1 MISSSPNRYT
11 LLADI
16 GGTNT
21 RVALADHGRL
31 LPETIKRY
39 ANAGRPALEPILA
52 DYMDTEGVRDLAG
65 ACVAAA
71 GPVRDG
77 VAHMTNLSWVIKD
90 SAIAE
95 VTKAETVA
103 VLNDLQAQ
111 GHALG
116 YLAEGAVRDV
126 VAGAE
131 ALPGSSQLVVGV
143 GTGFNAAPVHEAP
156 GGRIVAASECGHV
169 TLPTV
174 TDEDIRLMRFV
185 EEVHG
190 FAAVEDV
197 LSGRGLER
205 VFAFVAREA
214 GQEKTLPAAQVM
226 EEITARTPLGCETAR
241 IFIRLLGAVVG
252 DLALIHLP
260 FGGIHLCG
268 GVARAFAPL
277 LEEFGFAAALRAKG
291 RFAEFLEAFPV
302 RMIEDD
308 YAALSGCAAYIH
320 ARAPQL

>member
-1 MISSSPNRYT
+1 MISATANRYT

-21 RVALADHGRL
+21 RVALAEHGRL
-31 LPETIKRY
+31 LPESIRRY

-52 DYMDTEGVRDLAG
+52 EYIQTEGVGDLAG

-77 VAHMTNLSWVIKD
+77 VAHMTNLSWVIED
-90 SAIAE
+90 HAVAA
-95 VTKAETVA
+95 VTRAQTVA

-116 YLAEGAVRDV
+116 HLGPQALAEVLPGAPAR
-126 VAGAE
+126 
-131 ALPGSSQLVVGV
+131 PGSSALVIGV
-143 GTGFNAAPVHEAP
+143 GTGFNAAPVHETPA
-156 GGRIVAASECGHV
+156 GRIVAASECGHV

-185 EEVHG
+185 EAAHG

-205 VFAFVAREA
+205 VHAFAASEA
-214 GQEKTLPAAQVM
+214 GQPETISAAEVM
-226 EEITARTPLGCETAR
+226 AGITARTPLGCATAR
-241 IFIRLLGAVVG
+241 IFVRHLGAVVG
-252 DLALIHLP
+252 DLALVHLP

-268 GVARAFAPL
+268 GVARAFRPL
-277 LEEFGFAAALRAKG
+277 LQDFGFAEALRAKG
-291 RFAEFLEAFPV
+291 RFSDFLADFKV
-302 RMIEDD
+302 AVIEDD
-308 YAALSGCAAYIH
+308 YAALVGCAAYLH
-320 ARAPQL
+320 ARAPGL

>member
-1 MISSSPNRYT
+1 MITATPNRYA

-21 RVALADHGRL
+21 RVALSEHGRL
-31 LPETIKRY
+31 LPESIRRY

-52 DYMDTEGVRDLAG
+52 EYMQTEGVTDLAG

-77 VAHMTNLSWVIKD
+77 VAHMTNLSWVIE
-90 SAIAE
+90 SAAIAR
-95 VTKAETVA
+95 VTGAETVA

-116 YLAEGAVRDV
+116 HLAPEAVATV
-126 VAGAE
+126 
-131 ALPGSSQLVVGV
+131 LPGQPARPGSAQLVIGI

-156 GGRIVAASECGHV
+156 GGRIVTASECGHV

-185 EEVHG
+185 EAAHG

-205 VFAFVAREA
+205 VFAFAAAEA
-214 GQEKTLPAAQVM
+214 GQPHSLPAAEVM
-226 EEITARTPLGCETAR
+226 AEITARSPLGLETAR
-241 IFIRLLGAVVG
+241 IFVRHLGAVVG
-252 DLALIHLP
+252 DLALVHLP

-268 GVARAFAPL
+268 GVARAFTPL
-277 LEEFGFAAALRAKG
+277 MAEFGIAAAMQAKG
-291 RFAEFLEAFPV
+291 RFSDFLAVFPLQV
-302 RMIEDD
+302 IEDD
-308 YAALSGCAAYIH
+308 YAALVGCAAHLH
-320 ARAPQL
+320 ALAPRI

>member
-1 MISSSPNRYT
+1 MTRLPNRLT

-21 RVALADHGRL
+21 RVALAENGRL
-31 LPETIKRY
+31 RPETIRRY

-52 DYMDTEGVRDLAG
+52 EYMQTEAVADLDG

-77 VAHMTNLSWVIKD
+77 VAHMTNLSWVIETG
-90 SAIAE
+90 AIAA
-95 VTKAETVA
+95 VTGAQTVA
-103 VLNDLQAQ
+103 ILNDLQAQ

-116 YLAEGAVRDV
+116 HLAADAVQTV
-126 VAGAE
+126 IAGAP
-131 ALPGSSQLVVGV
+131 ARPGSSQLVVGV

-169 TLPTV
+169 TLPCT
-174 TDEDIRLMRFV
+174 TAEDIALTRFI
-185 EEVHG
+185 EAAHG
-190 FAAVEDV
+190 FAAVEEV

-205 VFAFVAREA
+205 VHAFA
-214 GQEKTLPAAQVM
+214 AAQAGTPETRTAAEVM
-226 EEITARTPLGCETAR
+226 AEIAARTPLGRETAR
-241 IFIRLLGAVVG
+241 IFVRHLGAVVG

-268 GVARAFAPL
+268 GVARAFTPL
-277 LEEFGFAAALRAKG
+277 LAEFGFAEALRAKG
-291 RFAEFLEAFPV
+291 RFSDFLAAFPV
-302 RMIEDD
+302 RVIEDD
-308 YAALSGCAAYIH
+308 YAALAGCAAYLH
-320 ARAPQL
+320 ARS

>member
-1 MISSSPNRYT
+1 MTHPANRLT

-21 RVALADHGRL
+21 RVALARGGRL
-31 LPETIKRY
+31 MADTIRRY

-52 DYMDTEGVRDLAG
+52 EYMRTEGVEDLAG

-77 VAHMTNLSWVIKD
+77 VAHMTNLSWVIE
-90 SAIAE
+90 AHAVAE
-95 VTKAETVA
+95 VTRAETVA

-116 YLAEGAVRDV
+116 HLGAGAVRVV
-126 VAGAE
+126 VAGQS

-156 GGRIVAASECGHV
+156 GGRIVAASECGHI

-185 EEVHG
+185 EAAHG

-205 VFAFVAREA
+205 VHAFVCAEA
-214 GQEKTLPAAQVM
+214 GQPAAALPAAGVM
-226 EEITARTPLGCETAR
+226 AEIDAGSALGRETAR
-241 IFIRLLGAVVG
+241 IFVRHLGAVVG
-252 DLALIHLP
+252 DLALVHLP

-268 GVARAFAPL
+268 GVARAFAPW
-277 LEEFGFAAALRAKG
+277 LESFGFAEALCAKG
-291 RFAEFLEAFPV
+291 RFSDFLAAFRV
-302 RMIEDD
+302 AVIEDD
-308 YAALSGCAAYIH
+308 YAALTGCAAYLH
-320 ARAPQL
+320 TRAPQL

>member
-1 MISSSPNRYT
+1 MISATPDRYS

-21 RVALADHGRL
+21 RVALAEGGKL
-31 LPETIKRY
+31 IPASIKRY

-52 DYMDTEGVRDLAG
+52 DYMQTEGVSDLAG

-71 GPVRDG
+71 GPVHDG
-77 VAHMTNLSWVIKD
+77 VAQMTNLSWVIED
-90 SAIAE
+90 HAIAR

-116 YLAEGAVRDV
+116 HLAPGAVRVIDK
-126 VAGAE
+126 GA
-131 ALPGSSQLVVGV
+131 AARPNASQLVVGV

-156 GGRIVAASECGHV
+156 GGRIVAASECGHI

-185 EEVHG
+185 EEAHG

-205 VFAFVAREA
+205 VYAFAAREA
-214 GQEKTLPAAQVM
+214 GQDSTLPAAQVM
-226 EEITARTPLGCETAR
+226 EEITARSALGVATAR
-241 IFIRLLGAVVG
+241 IFTRHLGAVVG
-252 DLALIHLP
+252 DLALVHLP

-268 GVARAFAPL
+268 GVARAFTPL
-277 LEEFGFAAALRAKG
+277 LHEFGFLEAMRAKG
-291 RFAEFLEAFPV
+291 RFAEFLQAFPV
-302 RMIEDD
+302 AVIEDD
-308 YAALSGCAAYIH
+308 YAALSGCAAHLH

>member
-1 MISSSPNRYT
+1 MISSTPNRYA

-21 RVALADHGRL
+21 RVALAEGGRL
-31 LPETIKRY
+31 LPESIRRY

-52 DYMDTEGVRDLAG
+52 DYMQTEGVTDLAG

-77 VAHMTNLSWVIKD
+77 VAHMTNLSWIIEDHAV
-90 SAIAE
+90 AA
-95 VTKAETVA
+95 VTGAETVA

-116 YLAEGAVRDV
+116 FLAEGM
-126 VAGAE
+126 VAEILPGAE
-131 ALPGSSQLVVGV
+131 ARTGSSQLVIGI

-185 EEVHG
+185 EAAHG

-205 VFAFVAREA
+205 VYAFAAAEA
-214 GQEKTLPAAQVM
+214 GTPQHLPAEAVM
-226 EEITARTPLGCETAR
+226 AEIAARTDLGRETAR
-241 IFIRLLGAVVG
+241 IFVRHLGAVVG

-260 FGGIHLCG
+260 FGGIFLCG
-268 GVARAFAPL
+268 GVARAFTPL
-277 LEEFGFAAALRAKG
+277 LAEFGFAEAMHAKG
-291 RFAEFLEAFPV
+291 RFSDFLAAFRV
-302 RMIEDD
+302 GVIEDD
-308 YAALSGCAAYIH
+308 FAALVGCAAH
-320 ARAPQL
+320 LKARADRR